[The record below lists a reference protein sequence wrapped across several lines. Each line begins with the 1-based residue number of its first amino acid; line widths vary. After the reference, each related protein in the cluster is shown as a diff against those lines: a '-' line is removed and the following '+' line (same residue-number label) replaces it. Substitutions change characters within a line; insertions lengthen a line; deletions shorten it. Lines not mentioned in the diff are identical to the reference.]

1 MNVLD
6 IIYIA
11 VIALALIGGFR
22 TGFLEKIS
30 FLMGAAFGL
39 FNATVLLQSTSE
51 MIKRYLNWDDTA
63 IQVTAFI
70 ALMVLSI
77 IAIKLVVSIVTRL
90 LKLLGINIINRIA
103 GALLSVFIS
112 LLVVTALVDLSSL
125 VVPKNKITGKTT
137 QEESVLYNK
146 VVGDIYKKTI
156 TRLF

>member
-125 VVPKNKITGKTT
+125 VVPENKITGKTT